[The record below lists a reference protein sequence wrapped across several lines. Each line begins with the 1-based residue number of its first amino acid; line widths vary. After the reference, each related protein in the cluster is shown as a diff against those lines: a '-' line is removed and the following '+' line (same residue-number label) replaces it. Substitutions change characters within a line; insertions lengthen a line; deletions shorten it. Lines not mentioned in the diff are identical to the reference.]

1 MSSSSSNRHELNAQV
16 GYPSGR
22 REAVNSIEDAQE
34 RWQNIR
40 VQGRKK
46 GFLALAVIIVIL
58 LALGFAAKNN
68 AGIVVAVVV
77 AAVVVVGAVAIML
90 GKKQTGLSITPEWK
104 PKTER
109 AWEDDDDD
117 DAGNDSAA
125 PPRPVGAS
133 APEGDD
139 VEPIR
144 RLDAQILGTDL
155 SRLGQVVDPKL
166 AKSYAMGYL
175 DLADGTVSWQ
185 PSVVTTAKG
194 IDPLES
200 APAEVASVERTSLWG
215 SWALIRVVRTDG
227 TEWCMRVPGSVDLA
241 PAFGDLGL
249 TLQTVGD

>member
-1 MSSSSSNRHELNAQV
+1 M
-16 GYPSGR
+16 
-22 REAVNSIEDAQE
+22 NSIEDAQK

-40 VQGRKK
+40 AQGRKK
-46 GFLALAVIIVIL
+46 GFAALVVIVVIL
-58 LALGFAAKNN
+58 LAIVVGSGTN

-77 AAVVVVGAVAIML
+77 AAVVVVGALAIAL

-109 AWEDDDDD
+109 AWSDDEDDEDGVGKDSTTAPEPDGASALADD
-117 DAGNDSAA
+117 DA
-125 PPRPVGAS
+125 
-133 APEGDD
+133 
-139 VEPIR
+139 EPIR
-144 RLDAQILGTDL
+144 RLDAQILGVDL
-155 SRLGQVVDPKL
+155 TKLGQVVDPKL

-175 DLADGTVSWQ
+175 DLAGGTVSWQ
-185 PSVVTTAKG
+185 PSVVTTSKG

-200 APAEVASVERTSLWG
+200 APAEVASVERTALWG

-249 TLQTVGD
+249 TLQTVGE